1 MANKKLENLI
11 INNVI
16 ENFSIYWPKNKKLIT
31 NFLRKNYKET
41 KLKNIKLKSKKIK
54 LNRYKNLGINNKI
67 IIPNSFASSANIEN
81 LDWANIIFFLVNN
94 LFEKEY
100 EEKNDKIF
108 SYSNKLKNIDKTF
121 FSYAWAN
128 RYALLLREIVANKEK
143 KTAAKLFGEKPP
155 GKIILTHDIDI
166 IKKTLN
172 NIIKQ
177 SIFNLFN
184 IFKSLIYF
192 KLNDSFKFLKKIFYL
207 INSNDTT
214 NNIKYTLEKNK
225 KLGLTPIYF
234 IYSNTSPSNFFH
246 NFLNPTYSIKNNATK
261 KKIKEISLRHKIGLH
276 QSFQASENSKLMKVE
291 KSLLDKI
298 FNIKAKCC
306 RQHWFNFSFKNT
318 WKAQYKSGFMF
329 DFTLGFNDSM
339 GFRNSSCISFK
350 PLDYKL
356 KRIGLY
362 SIPMILMDSHLYD
375 YELNDEKNIRLKI
388 KKIIDEVKFVGG
400 VASINWHPHTLG
412 KEYGWREG
420 YKYLI
425 KYIKNS

>member
-1 MANKKLENLI
+1 MI
-11 INNVI
+11 
-16 ENFSIYWPKNKKLIT
+16 
-31 NFLRKNYKET
+31 R
-41 KLKNIKLKSKKIK
+41 
-54 LNRYKNLGINNKI
+54 
-67 IIPNSFASSANIEN
+67 
-81 LDWANIIFFLVNN
+81 FF
-94 LFEKEY
+94 
-100 EEKNDKIF
+100 F

-234 IYSNTSPSNFFH
+234 IYSNTSPSNIFH
-246 NFLNPTYSIKNNATK
+246 NF
-261 KKIKEISLRHKIGLH
+261 
-276 QSFQASENSKLMKVE
+276 F
-291 KSLLDKI
+291 
-298 FNIKAKCC
+298 
-306 RQHWFNFSFKNT
+306 
-318 WKAQYKSGFMF
+318 
-329 DFTLGFNDSM
+329 
-339 GFRNSSCISFK
+339 
-350 PLDYKL
+350 
-356 KRIGLY
+356 
-362 SIPMILMDSHLYD
+362 
-375 YELNDEKNIRLKI
+375 
-388 KKIIDEVKFVGG
+388 
-400 VASINWHPHTLG
+400 
-412 KEYGWREG
+412 
-420 YKYLI
+420 
-425 KYIKNS
+425 